1 MAQIDDL
8 IATYLNA
15 VETEGKSVRTIKS
28 YRDSLAS
35 FRLVGRRL
43 GFPDAVGDHDVTH
56 VYAFLA
62 ELRARRGRSGRAT
75 TTPIYQNHHH
85 RTLGAFFS
93 WCRRM
98 GYLDAERTHVFARV
112 PLARIER
119 KAPRP
124 FSEEEIERLL
134 AGCDRSRM
142 TGCRNYALLL
152 FLLDNGVRSQECA
165 SVQLDEV
172 DWERRRV
179 LVHGKGAKQRWVG
192 IGERTADALRDYVA
206 RFRGEQAGALFLGR
220 HGEGMADGH
229 SFYVLLGRLAKR
241 AGVEKA
247 NPHRFRY
254 SFATWAI
261 ASGARE
267 LDVQLLLGHS
277 SPQMTQHYARAYD
290 SEQAVAAHAAQRGFE
305 VTHETVRAW
314 EFRFAPLV
322 SEQLRAKRRGRAGV
336 SWYLDETYV
345 KVGGRWCYLYRA
357 IDHRGD
363 LIDSM
368 LSERRD
374 KHAARRFLRRLVGVA
389 AGKPARIT
397 TDLHPAYRRAIRWI
411 IGRKAWHRTTQ
422 YLNNY
427 TEQSHRGVKQRYYPM
442 LGFGSFQSAS
452 RFCAAFD
459 ALRQY
464 FRVRHRGEAH
474 VPLAVERRLF
484 LSYFPRSIA
493 RHLGAALDLPAAGV
507 THRPLLAEGEWPAE
521 ERGSRSPL
529 RLGGE
534 IVGYWVRTRS
544 RAGPLAAHA
553 AWRTDR
559 RRPPPWCYGSA
570 AAHARLRRCG
580 RRGGSHEP
588 PGRAILDNPARSG
601 GTM

>member
-1 MAQIDDL
+1 M
-8 IATYLNA
+8 
-15 VETEGKSVRTIKS
+15 RTIKS

-35 FRLVGRRL
+35 FRLLGRRL
-43 GFPDAVGDHDVTH
+43 GFPEAVEDHDVTH

-98 GYLDAERTHVFARV
+98 GYLDAERRHVFARV

-142 TGCRNYALLL
+142 IGCRNYALLL

-254 SFATWAI
+254 SFATWAN
-261 ASGARE
+261 R
-267 LDVQLLLGHS
+267 LGC
-277 SPQMTQHYARAYD
+277 ARARR
-290 SEQAVAAHAAQRGFE
+290 AVAA
-305 VTHETVRAW
+305 
-314 EFRFAPLV
+314 
-322 SEQLRAKRRGRAGV
+322 
-336 SWYLDETYV
+336 
-345 KVGGRWCYLYRA
+345 
-357 IDHRGD
+357 
-363 LIDSM
+363 
-368 LSERRD
+368 
-374 KHAARRFLRRLVGVA
+374 
-389 AGKPARIT
+389 
-397 TDLHPAYRRAIRWI
+397 
-411 IGRKAWHRTTQ
+411 
-422 YLNNY
+422 
-427 TEQSHRGVKQRYYPM
+427 
-442 LGFGSFQSAS
+442 
-452 RFCAAFD
+452 
-459 ALRQY
+459 
-464 FRVRHRGEAH
+464 
-474 VPLAVERRLF
+474 
-484 LSYFPRSIA
+484 
-493 RHLGAALDLPAAGV
+493 
-507 THRPLLAEGEWPAE
+507 RPLLAADDPTLRAG
-521 ERGSRSPL
+521 L
-529 RLGGE
+529 RLRTGGR
-534 IVGYWVRTRS
+534 GAR
-544 RAGPLAAHA
+544 GPQPGGTAHFDA
-553 AWRTDR
+553 R
-559 RRPPPWCYGSA
+559 RRPCGYERSPTRERRP
-570 AAHARLRRCG
+570 RLAFLA
-580 RRGGSHEP
+580 E
-588 PGRAILDNPARSG
+588 RSE
-601 GTM
+601 

>member
-43 GFPDAVGDHDVTH
+43 GFPDAVEDHDVTH

-142 TGCRNYALLL
+142 IGCRNYALLL

-290 SEQAVAAHAAQRGFE
+290 SEQAVEAHAALSPVGRLASTRALPQEGQAD
-305 VTHETVRAW
+305 VT
-314 EFRFAPLV
+314 FA
-322 SEQLRAKRRGRAGV
+322 ANGRPA
-336 SWYLDETYV
+336 
-345 KVGGRWCYLYRA
+345 
-357 IDHRGD
+357 
-363 LIDSM
+363 
-368 LSERRD
+368 ERRAPNLLSLPNRVSGVVRSE
-374 KHAARRFLRRLVGVA
+374 AAGPSPDAPPVRKERRMSTTKAEIKAGLTLVGKYKGEEHTCEVVEHDERLYFVRPAGEVFTSPSA
-389 AGKPARIT
+389 AGKAVTGTATNGYRFWSVPEKAPSGQPGRQKAAR
-397 TDLHPAYRRAIRWI
+397 
-411 IGRKAWHRTTQ
+411 
-422 YLNNY
+422 
-427 TEQSHRGVKQRYYPM
+427 
-442 LGFGSFQSAS
+442 
-452 RFCAAFD
+452 
-459 ALRQY
+459 
-464 FRVRHRGEAH
+464 
-474 VPLAVERRLF
+474 LAVAAVTADQPM
-484 LSYFPRSIA
+484 STA
-493 RHLGAALDLPAAGV
+493 AGADGDDGAAKPAKLIERTKSQKNVPEGKARYFCSPCMKAFVAADAG
-507 THRPLLAEGEWPAE
+507 
-521 ERGSRSPL
+521 RGR
-529 RLGGE
+529 
-534 IVGYWVRTRS
+534 V
-544 RAGPLAAHA
+544 
-553 AWRTDR
+553 
-559 RRPPPWCYGSA
+559 
-570 AAHARLRRCG
+570 
-580 RRGGSHEP
+580 
-588 PGRAILDNPARSG
+588 PGRCSEGHRARQAA
-601 GTM
+601 

>member
-28 YRDSLAS
+28 YRDSLAT

-43 GFPDAVGDHDVTH
+43 GFPDAVEDHDVTH

-62 ELRARRGRSGRAT
+62 EVRARRGRSGRAT

-98 GYLDAERTHVFARV
+98 GYLDPERRHVFARV

-142 TGCRNYALLL
+142 IGCRNYALLL

-290 SEQAVAAHAAQRGFE
+290 SEQAVAAHAALSPVGQLTSTRG
-305 VTHETVRAW
+305 
-314 EFRFAPLV
+314 
-322 SEQLRAKRRGRAGV
+322 
-336 SWYLDETYV
+336 
-345 KVGGRWCYLYRA
+345 
-357 IDHRGD
+357 
-363 LIDSM
+363 
-368 LSERRD
+368 
-374 KHAARRFLRRLVGVA
+374 
-389 AGKPARIT
+389 
-397 TDLHPAYRRAIRWI
+397 
-411 IGRKAWHRTTQ
+411 
-422 YLNNY
+422 
-427 TEQSHRGVKQRYYPM
+427 
-442 LGFGSFQSAS
+442 
-452 RFCAAFD
+452 
-459 ALRQY
+459 
-464 FRVRHRGEAH
+464 
-474 VPLAVERRLF
+474 
-484 LSYFPRSIA
+484 
-493 RHLGAALDLPAAGV
+493 
-507 THRPLLAEGEWPAE
+507 
-521 ERGSRSPL
+521 
-529 RLGGE
+529 
-534 IVGYWVRTRS
+534 
-544 RAGPLAAHA
+544 AAHA
-553 AWRTDR
+553 ATSGRPRESVGHDLLSSLNGVSDVVRSEAAGALPDAPPARKEGRMSTTKAEIKAGLTLVGKYKGEEHTCEVVEHDERLYFVRPDGQFFTSPSSVGKAVTGTATNGYRFWSVPEKAPSGQPGRQKAARDALATMTADAAPRTASGA
-559 RRPPPWCYGSA
+559 GSA
-570 AAHARLRRCG
+570 NVAPKPATLIERAKSQKG
-580 RRGGSHEP
+580 VPE
-588 PGRAILDNPARSG
+588 GRARYFCASCMNAFVADDAGRGEVPERCPEGHADREAA
-601 GTM
+601 

>member
-8 IATYLNA
+8 IATYLSA

-28 YRDSLAS
+28 YRDSLAT

-43 GFPDAVGDHDVTH
+43 GFPDAVEDHDVTH

-62 ELRARRGRSGRAT
+62 EVRARRGRSGRAT

-98 GYLDAERTHVFARV
+98 GYLDPERTHVFARV

-134 AGCDRSRM
+134 AGCDRSRL

-192 IGERTADALRDYVA
+192 IGERTLGALRDYVA

-290 SEQAVAAHAAQRGFE
+290 SEQAVAAHAALSPVGRLASTRALPQEGQAD
-305 VTHETVRAW
+305 VTFAASGRPRESVGHDLLSLPNGVSDVVRSEAAGALPD
-314 EFRFAPLV
+314 APPARKEGRM
-322 SEQLRAKRRGRAGV
+322 STTKAEIRAG
-336 SWYLDETYV
+336 LT
-345 KVGGRWCYLYRA
+345 
-357 IDHRGD
+357 
-363 LIDSM
+363 
-368 LSERRD
+368 
-374 KHAARRFLRRLVGVA
+374 LVGKYRGEEHTCEVVEQDERLHFVRPDGHAYTSPSA
-389 AGKPARIT
+389 AGKAITGTATNGYRFWSVPEKAPSGQQGRQKAARDAVAAMT
-397 TDLHPAYRRAIRWI
+397 ADAAPSTADGADRA
-411 IGRKAWHRTTQ
+411 G
-422 YLNNY
+422 
-427 TEQSHRGVKQRYYPM
+427 G
-442 LGFGSFQSAS
+442 AS
-452 RFCAAFD
+452 R
-459 ALRQY
+459 
-464 FRVRHRGEAH
+464 
-474 VPLAVERRLF
+474 
-484 LSYFPRSIA
+484 S
-493 RHLGAALDLPAAGV
+493 
-507 THRPLLAEGEWPAE
+507 
-521 ERGSRSPL
+521 
-529 RLGGE
+529 
-534 IVGYWVRTRS
+534 
-544 RAGPLAAHA
+544 
-553 AWRTDR
+553 
-559 RRPPPWCYGSA
+559 
-570 AAHARLRRCG
+570 ARLIERAKSQKSLPEGQVRYFCSSCMKAFVADDAGRGNVPERCPEG
-580 RRGGSHEP
+580 HADRE
-588 PGRAILDNPARSG
+588 AA
-601 GTM
+601 

>member
-28 YRDSLAS
+28 YRDSLAT

-43 GFPDAVGDHDVTH
+43 GFPDAVEDHDVTH

-62 ELRARRGRSGRAT
+62 EVRARRGRSGRAT

-142 TGCRNYALLL
+142 IGCRNYALLL

-290 SEQAVAAHAAQRGFE
+290 SEQAVEAHAGPQPRGTAHFDARR
-305 VTHETVRAW
+305 RACGY
-314 EFRFAPLV
+314 ERSPT
-322 SEQLRAKRRGRAGV
+322 R
-336 SWYLDETYV
+336 
-345 KVGGRWCYLYRA
+345 
-357 IDHRGD
+357 
-363 LIDSM
+363 
-368 LSERRD
+368 ERRP
-374 KHAARRFLRRLVGVA
+374 RL
-389 AGKPARIT
+389 
-397 TDLHPAYRRAIRWI
+397 
-411 IGRKAWHRTTQ
+411 
-422 YLNNY
+422 
-427 TEQSHRGVKQRYYPM
+427 
-442 LGFGSFQSAS
+442 
-452 RFCAAFD
+452 AF
-459 ALRQY
+459 
-464 FRVRHRGEAH
+464 
-474 VPLAVERRLF
+474 
-484 LSYFPRSIA
+484 
-493 RHLGAALDLPAAGV
+493 
-507 THRPLLAEGEWPAE
+507 LAE
-521 ERGSRSPL
+521 RS
-529 RLGGE
+529 E
-534 IVGYWVRTRS
+534 
-544 RAGPLAAHA
+544 
-553 AWRTDR
+553 
-559 RRPPPWCYGSA
+559 
-570 AAHARLRRCG
+570 
-580 RRGGSHEP
+580 
-588 PGRAILDNPARSG
+588 
-601 GTM
+601 

>member
-28 YRDSLAS
+28 YRDSLAT
-35 FRLVGRRL
+35 FRLVGRRI
-43 GFPDAVGDHDVTH
+43 GFPDAVEDHDVTH

-98 GYLDAERTHVFARV
+98 GYLDPERTHVFARV

-142 TGCRNYALLL
+142 IGCRNYALLL

-290 SEQAVAAHAAQRGFE
+290 SEQAVEAHAALSPVGRLASTRALPQEGQADVTFAANGRPAERRAPNLLSLPNRVSGVVRSEAAGHRPMRRRFE
-305 VTHETVRAW
+305 
-314 EFRFAPLV
+314 
-322 SEQLRAKRRGRAGV
+322 RRGA
-336 SWYLDETYV
+336 
-345 KVGGRWCYLYRA
+345 
-357 IDHRGD
+357 
-363 LIDSM
+363 
-368 LSERRD
+368 
-374 KHAARRFLRRLVGVA
+374 
-389 AGKPARIT
+389 
-397 TDLHPAYRRAIRWI
+397 
-411 IGRKAWHRTTQ
+411 
-422 YLNNY
+422 
-427 TEQSHRGVKQRYYPM
+427 
-442 LGFGSFQSAS
+442 
-452 RFCAAFD
+452 
-459 ALRQY
+459 
-464 FRVRHRGEAH
+464 
-474 VPLAVERRLF
+474 
-484 LSYFPRSIA
+484 
-493 RHLGAALDLPAAGV
+493 
-507 THRPLLAEGEWPAE
+507 
-521 ERGSRSPL
+521 
-529 RLGGE
+529 
-534 IVGYWVRTRS
+534 
-544 RAGPLAAHA
+544 
-553 AWRTDR
+553 
-559 RRPPPWCYGSA
+559 
-570 AAHARLRRCG
+570 
-580 RRGGSHEP
+580 
-588 PGRAILDNPARSG
+588 
-601 GTM
+601 

>member
-28 YRDSLAS
+28 YRDSLAT

-43 GFPDAVGDHDVTH
+43 GFPDAVEDHDVAH

-62 ELRARRGRSGRAT
+62 EVRARRGRSGRAT

-98 GYLDAERTHVFARV
+98 GYLDRERTHVFARV

-142 TGCRNYALLL
+142 IGCRNYALLL

-290 SEQAVAAHAAQRGFE
+290 SEQAVEAHAALSPVGQLTSTRGAAHAATSGRSRESVG
-305 VTHETVRAW
+305 HD
-314 EFRFAPLV
+314 
-322 SEQLRAKRRGRAGV
+322 LRSSLNGV
-336 SWYLDETYV
+336 SDVVRSEAAGALPDAPPTRKE
-345 KVGGRWCYLYRA
+345 GRMSTTKAEINAGLT
-357 IDHRGD
+357 
-363 LIDSM
+363 
-368 LSERRD
+368 
-374 KHAARRFLRRLVGVA
+374 LVGKYKGELHTCEVVEQDERLHFVLRDGHAYTSPSA
-389 AGKPARIT
+389 AGKAITGTATNGYRFWSVPDTAPDGQRARQKSAREVVAAATVET
-397 TDLHPAYRRAIRWI
+397 TA
-411 IGRKAWHRTTQ
+411 TTS
-422 YLNNY
+422 N
-427 TEQSHRGVKQRYYPM
+427 G
-442 LGFGSFQSAS
+442 
-452 RFCAAFD
+452 
-459 ALRQY
+459 
-464 FRVRHRGEAH
+464 
-474 VPLAVERRLF
+474 
-484 LSYFPRSIA
+484 A
-493 RHLGAALDLPAAGV
+493 RGAARPSKLIERAKSQKDVPEGSVRYFCSSCMRAFVAEDAGRGKVPKRCPEGHPNRDAA
-507 THRPLLAEGEWPAE
+507 
-521 ERGSRSPL
+521 
-529 RLGGE
+529 
-534 IVGYWVRTRS
+534 
-544 RAGPLAAHA
+544 
-553 AWRTDR
+553 
-559 RRPPPWCYGSA
+559 
-570 AAHARLRRCG
+570 
-580 RRGGSHEP
+580 
-588 PGRAILDNPARSG
+588 
-601 GTM
+601 